1 MDIALDAKVHF
12 SEGGTGEITK
22 VVVNPI
28 TGEMTHVVV
37 RAKGSFEVEYLVP
50 VDKIAESTPH
60 DVNLAIT
67 MNDLRLMETIRP
79 PSSGPSCPRATRG
92 RCM

>member
-12 SEGGTGEITK
+12 SEGGTGKITK

-28 TGEMTHVVV
+28 TGEMTHIVI

-50 VDKIAESTPH
+50 VDKIAESTWS
-60 DVNLAIT
+60 T
-67 MNDLRLMETIRP
+67 WSRLTR
-79 PSSGPSCPRATRG
+79 SPRARP
-92 RCM
+92 RM